1 MNAEAARTRFG
12 VDGSGVTVG
21 VLSDSYNV
29 LGGESEDVASGDLPG
44 IGNPFGNT
52 ATVNVLLDDLSPSN
66 TDEGRGML
74 QLIHDVAPGA
84 DLAFHTA
91 FLGQG
96 NFAKGIVDLA
106 TVPGADVIVD
116 DVIYLAEPMFQDGII
131 AQGIDTVVAE
141 GVSYFSSAG
150 NVSRK
155 SYESDFRLGVD
166 DTANRGYRFH
176 DFDPSDGVDI
186 FQQFTLDPGESPVIV
201 LAGAG
206 NDLVDTSAT
215 SGGNQLYGGEG
226 DDELFAS

>member
-29 LGGESEDVASGDLPG
+29 LGGESDDVASGDLPG

-91 FLGQG
+91 
-96 NFAKGIVDLA
+96 IV
-106 TVPGADVIVD
+106 VK
-116 DVIYLAEPMFQDGII
+116 M
-131 AQGIDTVVAE
+131 
-141 GVSYFSSAG
+141 
-150 NVSRK
+150 
-155 SYESDFRLGVD
+155 
-166 DTANRGYRFH
+166 
-176 DFDPSDGVDI
+176 
-186 FQQFTLDPGESPVIV
+186 
-201 LAGAG
+201 
-206 NDLVDTSAT
+206 
-215 SGGNQLYGGEG
+215 
-226 DDELFAS
+226 